1 MKDKSVEKFIGRIEN
16 IAKKDNSLFAPLIN
30 NSHYSLLTIFNAYNG
45 YIASKLKDLKE
56 QVTNLEAKIS
66 ESNGVKLKID
76 YGIIRD
82 CIGENLEIYIS
93 LEDKETTIKIPFR
106 YLEDYYTEDGK
117 RKCNEDSLANTFTWH
132 SRINNDIEL
141 PLNPFQKASI
151 MDLGTLYKNITKD
164 LKKFSIAYDDI
175 KYFPISTRYYDA
187 NKYLCITIEPYFQTR
202 KPLFLDISLIPTQ
215 SIGILQQLYLFYGKT
230 GTFLEGFYKGN
241 NTSYNKVP
249 LNSNNALALERVFD
263 IFKVKEE
270 KIPDF
275 LIPFLKSNELSQEDD
290 KDALEIKKKF
300 EGNKAE
306 ISKLVKENQR
316 LAAALNIRRPITKE
330 ELLREVS
337 DKEDRY
343 FVIKEE
349 YKDCLALY
357 DLSNISFDNVDI
369 RGIDFRNTNIN
380 SLFFNLQKLYKK
392 DISGCNFSVDE
403 ENSKDYIFGLNDDF
417 TDVNLKGT
425 KMYNPFPCCLNY
437 TIYQASM
444 DEFTVLPDT
453 YAENIESIEND
464 GKVKRK
470 TLY

>member
-1 MKDKSVEKFIGRIEN
+1 MKDKMVEKFIGRIEN
-16 IAKKDNSLFAPLIN
+16 IAKKDNSLFSPLLN
-30 NSHYSLLTIFNAYNG
+30 NSHYSLLTVFNAYNR
-45 YIASKLKDLKE
+45 YIASMLKDLKE

-66 ESNGVKLKID
+66 ESNGVNLKIN
-76 YGIIRD
+76 YGITRD

-93 LEDKETTIKIPFR
+93 SKDKETTIKIPFESI
-106 YLEDYYTEDGK
+106 EDYYNEEGK
-117 RKCNEDSLANTFTWH
+117 INCSETSLASAFTWH
-132 SRINNDIEL
+132 RIDKEIEL
-141 PLNPFQKASI
+141 HLDTFQKASI
-151 MDLGTLYKNITKD
+151 VDLGILYKNITKD

-175 KYFPISTRYYDA
+175 KYFPISIRYYDA
-187 NKYLCITIEPYFQTR
+187 NKYLCIAIEPYFQTR
-202 KPLFLDISLIPTQ
+202 KPLFLKISLIPTE
-215 SIGILQQLYLFYGKT
+215 SIGILQQLHLFYGKT

-241 NTSYNKVP
+241 TTSYNEVP
-249 LNSNNALALERVFD
+249 LNSNNASTLERVFD

-270 KIPDF
+270 KIPNF
-275 LIPFLKSNELSQEDD
+275 LIPFLKSNELSPEDD
-290 KDALEIKKKF
+290 KDTLEIQKKL
-300 EGNKAE
+300 ENNNAE

-316 LAAALNIRRPITKE
+316 LAAALKIRRPITKE
-330 ELLREVS
+330 QLLMEVS
-337 DKEDRY
+337 DKEGKH
-343 FVIKEE
+343 FIIKEE
-349 YKDCLALY
+349 YKDYLALY

-380 SLFFNLQKLYKK
+380 TLFFNLQKLYKK

>member
-1 MKDKSVEKFIGRIEN
+1 MKDKMVEKFIGRIEN
-16 IAKKDNSLFAPLIN
+16 IAKKDNSLFSPLLN
-30 NSHYSLLTIFNAYNG
+30 NSHYSLLTVFNAYNR
-45 YIASKLKDLKE
+45 YIASMLKDLKE

-66 ESNGVKLKID
+66 ESNGVNLKIN
-76 YGIIRD
+76 YGITRD

-93 LEDKETTIKIPFR
+93 LKDKETTIKIPFESI
-106 YLEDYYTEDGK
+106 EDYYNEEGK
-117 RKCNEDSLANTFTWH
+117 INCSETSLASTFTWH
-132 SRINNDIEL
+132 RIDKEIEL
-141 PLNPFQKASI
+141 HLDTFQKASI
-151 MDLGTLYKNITKD
+151 VDLGILYKNITKD

-187 NKYLCITIEPYFQTR
+187 NKYLCIAIEPYFQTR
-202 KPLFLDISLIPTQ
+202 KPLFLKISLIPTE
-215 SIGILQQLYLFYGKT
+215 SIGILQQLHLFYGKT

-241 NTSYNKVP
+241 TTSYNEVP
-249 LNSNNALALERVFD
+249 LNSNNASALERVFD

-270 KIPDF
+270 KMPNF
-275 LIPFLKSNELSQEDD
+275 LIPFLKSNELSPEDD
-290 KDALEIKKKF
+290 KDTLEIQKKL
-300 EGNKAE
+300 ENNNAE

-316 LAAALNIRRPITKE
+316 LAAALKIRRPITKE
-330 ELLREVS
+330 QLLMEVS
-337 DKEDRY
+337 DKEGKH
-343 FVIKEE
+343 FIIKDE
-349 YKDCLALY
+349 YKDYLALY

>member
-1 MKDKSVEKFIGRIEN
+1 MKDKMVEKFIGRIEN
-16 IAKKDNSLFAPLIN
+16 IAKKDNSLFSPLLN
-30 NSHYSLLTIFNAYNG
+30 NSHYSLLTVFNAYNR
-45 YIASKLKDLKE
+45 YIASMLKDLKE

-66 ESNGVKLKID
+66 ESNGVNLKIN
-76 YGIIRD
+76 YGITRD

-93 LEDKETTIKIPFR
+93 SKDKETTIKIPFESI
-106 YLEDYYTEDGK
+106 EDYYNEEGK
-117 RKCNEDSLANTFTWH
+117 INCSETSLASAFTWH
-132 SRINNDIEL
+132 RIDKEIEL
-141 PLNPFQKASI
+141 HLDTFQKASI
-151 MDLGTLYKNITKD
+151 VDLGILYKNITKD

-241 NTSYNKVP
+241 NTSYNEVP
-249 LNSNNALALERVFD
+249 LNSNNASALERVFA

-275 LIPFLKSNELSQEDD
+275 LIPFLKSNELSPEDD
-290 KDALEIKKKF
+290 KNTLEIQKKL
-300 EGNKAE
+300 ENNNAE

-316 LAAALNIRRPITKE
+316 LAAALKIRRPITKE
-330 ELLREVS
+330 QLLMEVS
-337 DKEDRY
+337 DKEGRH
-343 FVIKEE
+343 FIIKEE

>member
-1 MKDKSVEKFIGRIEN
+1 MKDKMVEKFIGRIEN
-16 IAKKDNSLFAPLIN
+16 IAKKDNSLFSPLLN
-30 NSHYSLLTIFNAYNG
+30 NSHYSLLTVFNAYNR
-45 YIASKLKDLKE
+45 YIASMLKDLKE

-66 ESNGVKLKID
+66 ESNGVNLKIN
-76 YGIIRD
+76 YGITRD

-93 LEDKETTIKIPFR
+93 SKDKETTIKIPFESI
-106 YLEDYYTEDGK
+106 EDYYNEEGK
-117 RKCNEDSLANTFTWH
+117 INCSETSLASAFTWH
-132 SRINNDIEL
+132 RIDKEIEL
-141 PLNPFQKASI
+141 HLDTFQKASI
-151 MDLGTLYKNITKD
+151 VDLGILYKNITKD

-175 KYFPISTRYYDA
+175 KYFPISIRYYDA
-187 NKYLCITIEPYFQTR
+187 NKYLCIAIEPYFQTR
-202 KPLFLDISLIPTQ
+202 KPLFLKISLIPTE
-215 SIGILQQLYLFYGKT
+215 SIGILQQLHLFYGKT

-241 NTSYNKVP
+241 TTSYNEVP
-249 LNSNNALALERVFD
+249 LNSNNASTLERVFD

-270 KIPDF
+270 KIPNF
-275 LIPFLKSNELSQEDD
+275 LIPFLKSNELSPEDD
-290 KDALEIKKKF
+290 KDTLEIQKKL
-300 EGNKAE
+300 ENNNAE

-316 LAAALNIRRPITKE
+316 LAAALKIRRPITKE
-330 ELLREVS
+330 QLLMEVS
-337 DKEDRY
+337 DKEGKH
-343 FVIKEE
+343 FIIKDE
-349 YKDCLALY
+349 YKDYLALY

>member
-1 MKDKSVEKFIGRIEN
+1 MKDKMVEKFIGRIEN
-16 IAKKDNSLFAPLIN
+16 IAKKDNSLFSPLLN
-30 NSHYSLLTIFNAYNG
+30 NSHYSLLTVFNAYNR
-45 YIASKLKDLKE
+45 YIASMLKDLKE

-66 ESNGVKLKID
+66 ESNGVNLKIN
-76 YGIIRD
+76 YGITRD

-93 LEDKETTIKIPFR
+93 SKDKETTIKIPFESI
-106 YLEDYYTEDGK
+106 EDYYNEEGK
-117 RKCNEDSLANTFTWH
+117 INCSETSLASAFTWH
-132 SRINNDIEL
+132 RIDKEIEL
-141 PLNPFQKASI
+141 HLDTFQKASI
-151 MDLGTLYKNITKD
+151 VDLGILYKNITKD

-175 KYFPISTRYYDA
+175 KYFPISIRYYDA
-187 NKYLCITIEPYFQTR
+187 NKYLCIAIEPYFQTR
-202 KPLFLDISLIPTQ
+202 KPLFLKISLIPTE
-215 SIGILQQLYLFYGKT
+215 SIGILQQLHLFYGKT

-241 NTSYNKVP
+241 TTSYNEVP
-249 LNSNNALALERVFD
+249 LNSNNASALERVFD

-270 KIPDF
+270 KIPNF
-275 LIPFLKSNELSQEDD
+275 LIPFLKSNELSPEDD
-290 KDALEIKKKF
+290 KDTLEIQKKL
-300 EGNKAE
+300 ENNNAE

-316 LAAALNIRRPITKE
+316 LAAALKIRRPITKE
-330 ELLREVS
+330 QLLMEVS
-337 DKEDRY
+337 DKEGKH
-343 FVIKEE
+343 FIIKDE
-349 YKDCLALY
+349 YKDYLALY

-392 DISGCNFSVDE
+392 DISSCNFSVDE
-403 ENSKDYIFGLNDDF
+403 ENSKDYIFGLYDDF

-453 YAENIESIEND
+453 YAENIESIENG

>member
-1 MKDKSVEKFIGRIEN
+1 MKDKMVEKFIGRIEN
-16 IAKKDNSLFAPLIN
+16 IAKKDNSLFSPLLN
-30 NSHYSLLTIFNAYNG
+30 NSHYSLLTVFNAYNR
-45 YIASKLKDLKE
+45 YIASMLKDLKE

-66 ESNGVKLKID
+66 ESNGVNLKIN
-76 YGIIRD
+76 YGITRD

-93 LEDKETTIKIPFR
+93 SKDKETTIKIPFESI
-106 YLEDYYTEDGK
+106 EDYYNEEGK
-117 RKCNEDSLANTFTWH
+117 INCSETSLASAFTWH
-132 SRINNDIEL
+132 RIDKEIEL
-141 PLNPFQKASI
+141 HLDTFQKASI
-151 MDLGTLYKNITKD
+151 VDLGILYKNITKD

-175 KYFPISTRYYDA
+175 KYFPISIRYYDA
-187 NKYLCITIEPYFQTR
+187 NKYLCIAIEPYFQTR
-202 KPLFLDISLIPTQ
+202 KPLFLKISLIPTE
-215 SIGILQQLYLFYGKT
+215 SIGILQQLHLFYRKT

-241 NTSYNKVP
+241 TTSYNEVP
-249 LNSNNALALERVFD
+249 LNSNNASTLERVFD

-270 KIPDF
+270 KIPNF
-275 LIPFLKSNELSQEDD
+275 LIPFLKSNELSPEDD
-290 KDALEIKKKF
+290 KDTLEIQKKL
-300 EGNKAE
+300 ENNNAE

-316 LAAALNIRRPITKE
+316 LAAALKIRRPITKE
-330 ELLREVS
+330 QLLMEVS
-337 DKEDRY
+337 DKEGKH
-343 FVIKEE
+343 FIIKEE
-349 YKDCLALY
+349 YKDYLALY

-380 SLFFNLQKLYKK
+380 TLFFNLQKLYKK

>member
-1 MKDKSVEKFIGRIEN
+1 MKDKMVEKFIGRIEN
-16 IAKKDNSLFAPLIN
+16 IAKKDNSLFSPLLN
-30 NSHYSLLTIFNAYNG
+30 NSHYSLLTVFNAYNR
-45 YIASKLKDLKE
+45 YIASMLKDLKE

-66 ESNGVKLKID
+66 ESNGVNLKIN
-76 YGIIRD
+76 YGITRD

-93 LEDKETTIKIPFR
+93 SKDKETTIKIPFESI
-106 YLEDYYTEDGK
+106 EDYYNEEGK
-117 RKCNEDSLANTFTWH
+117 INCSETSLASAFTWH
-132 SRINNDIEL
+132 RIDKEIEL
-141 PLNPFQKASI
+141 HFTRSRVASI
-151 MDLGTLYKNITKD
+151 VDLGILYKNITKD

-241 NTSYNKVP
+241 NTSYNEVP
-249 LNSNNALALERVFD
+249 LNSNNASALERVFA

-275 LIPFLKSNELSQEDD
+275 LIPFLKSNELSPEDD
-290 KDALEIKKKF
+290 KNTLEIQKKL
-300 EGNKAE
+300 ENNNAE

-316 LAAALNIRRPITKE
+316 LAAALKIRRPITKE
-330 ELLREVS
+330 QLLMEVS
-337 DKEDRY
+337 DKEGRH
-343 FVIKEE
+343 FIIKEE

>member
-1 MKDKSVEKFIGRIEN
+1 MKDKMVEKFIGRIEN
-16 IAKKDNSLFAPLIN
+16 IAKKDNSLFSPLLN
-30 NSHYSLLTIFNAYNG
+30 NSHYSLLTVFNAYNR
-45 YIASKLKDLKE
+45 YIASMLKDLKE

-66 ESNGVKLKID
+66 ESNGVNLKIN
-76 YGIIRD
+76 YGITRD

-93 LEDKETTIKIPFR
+93 SKDKETTIKIPFESI
-106 YLEDYYTEDGK
+106 EDYYNEEGK
-117 RKCNEDSLANTFTWH
+117 INCSETSLASAFTWH
-132 SRINNDIEL
+132 RIDKEIEL
-141 PLNPFQKASI
+141 HLDTFQKASI
-151 MDLGTLYKNITKD
+151 VDLGILYKNITKD

-241 NTSYNKVP
+241 NTSYNEVP
-249 LNSNNALALERVFD
+249 LNSNNASALERVFA

-275 LIPFLKSNELSQEDD
+275 LIPFLKSNELSPEDD
-290 KDALEIKKKF
+290 KNTLEIQKKL
-300 EGNKAE
+300 ENNNAE

-316 LAAALNIRRPITKE
+316 LAAALKIRRPITKE
-330 ELLREVS
+330 QLLMEVS
-337 DKEDRY
+337 DKEGRH
-343 FVIKEE
+343 FIIKEE

-392 DISGCNFSVDE
+392 DISNCNFSVDE
-403 ENSKDYIFGLNDDF
+403 ENSRDYIFGLNDDF

-437 TIYQASM
+437 TLYQTSM
-444 DEFTVLPDT
+444 DEFTVLPDI